1 MLAIV
6 FSSYYNRPRG
16 IAQVCSC
23 CWTSFAAFNSNCPQ
37 MQVPDTR
44 HQTIKRENNWDPVNN
59 PSIQYPV
66 FNPALIRVLNRVS
79 LCGTY
84 IQQKELCLSHVSFI
98 ITMQSKQ
105 CRSMEHILPSEQLS
119 RWTSAID
126 NNFTIQLDES
136 AAPVYISWVQHAL
149 TTHSNKIFLVNCG
162 LNLAGKFAKSHWLYT
177 KMARVMGVSHWSTH
191 SEA

>member
-6 FSSYYNRPRG
+6 FFPSYYNRPRG
-16 IAQVCSC
+16 IAQICSC
-23 CWTSFAAFNSNCPQ
+23 CWTSLAAFNSNCPQ

-44 HQTIKRENNWDPVNN
+44 HQTIKRENNWDPVND
-59 PSIQYPV
+59 PPIQYPV

-98 ITMQSKQ
+98 ITMQSKR
-105 CRSMEHILPSEQLS
+105 CRSMEHVLPSEQLS
-119 RWTSAID
+119 RWISAID

-136 AAPVYISWVQHAL
+136 AAPVYVSWVQHAS
-149 TTHSNKIFLVNCG
+149 TTHSNKIYLVNCE
-162 LNLAGKFAKSHWLYT
+162 LN
-177 KMARVMGVSHWSTH
+177 V
-191 SEA
+191 